1 MKIRILLSA
10 VVPAVVS
17 AFVAGCINTATPTE
31 VTKDYLEAVKTM
43 DFDTVA
49 ALSSGKMSEDA
60 KKGAEELAKLKK
72 SEKDGD
78 KTAREKMV
86 MVAKIEGIF
95 ENISYKPEC
104 EKIDGDFAVVDVLAN
119 LEGKTAT
126 THVYLKKV
134 DGKWKVINKADYPKS
149 EPAQAAPA
157 KTEPKKAECKKDAA
171 KKAEPAKAE
180 CKKAEC
186 KKDAVKKAEP
196 AKAECKKAECKKAEP
211 AKAEPKK
218 TECKKA
224 EPAKAE
230 PKKAEPAK

>member
-17 AFVAGCINTATPTE
+17 AVVAGCINTATPTE
-31 VTKDYLEAVKTM
+31 VTKDYLEAVRAM

-104 EKIDGDFAVVDVLAN
+104 EKIDGDFAVVDVLAD
-119 LEGKTAT
+119 LEGKTTAT

-134 DGKWKVINKADYPKS
+134 DGKWKVINKADHDKANPK
-149 EPAQAAPA
+149 
-157 KTEPKKAECKKDAA
+157 KTECK
-171 KKAEPAKAE
+171 
-180 CKKAEC
+180 
-186 KKDAVKKAEP
+186 
-196 AKAECKKAECKKAEP
+196 KAECKKAECKKAEKP
-211 AKAEPKK
+211 
-218 TECKKA
+218 ECKKA
-224 EPAKAE
+224 ECEKAGCSKSE
-230 PKKAEPAK
+230 CKKDECRKSGCKKPECGKADCEKAGCGKKPECKKSECKKVEPAK